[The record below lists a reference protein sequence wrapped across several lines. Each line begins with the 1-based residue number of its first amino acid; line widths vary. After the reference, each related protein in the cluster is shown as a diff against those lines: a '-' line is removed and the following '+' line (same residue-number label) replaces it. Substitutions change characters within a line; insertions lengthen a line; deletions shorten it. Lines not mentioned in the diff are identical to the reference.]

1 MQEIPPAPF
10 FQRRESRR
18 EFLDLPLCERGIEGD
33 FQKWEKP
40 VGLVD
45 FVKKTILRIQEEELA
60 SAEEL
65 RIAFKDRY
73 HLFKLLLN
81 ANNKALDTMAEME
94 EALKGTYPFG
104 MSFVRSR
111 CISVSTSVFQ
121 IVKNINDLAPGKYGV
136 LYDRFKEIQMKINPF
151 IRPKAE
157 SREGPLVIPLHE
169 IDKAMADQ
177 VGSKMANLGEIGKQT
192 RLNIPRGFVITAHGF
207 EKFMK
212 HNDLQAEIDRR
223 IQAATVERLDELYN
237 LSASL
242 QQLIIGSP
250 LPDEAE
256 RAIMEQY
263 RILEAEAGSGI
274 RVALRSSAL
283 GEDLPGTSFAG
294 QYRSELNVS
303 RENILQ
309 AYKEVVASKYGI
321 TAMTYR
327 LNRGIRDED
336 VAMCVGCM
344 EMVDA
349 FSGGGMYSR
358 NPLNIRDDAVVINAT
373 WGLPKSVVD
382 GSAAVDLYV
391 VTRGD
396 GMVIREKDISQKDQ
410 KFVCYPDEGVCR
422 LDTTGDEREEPS
434 LSDDQAL
441 ELAEI
446 AVRMEAYY
454 GRPQDIEW
462 AVGRDGRIVVLQC
475 RPLEQKTL
483 AAEGGQKGA
492 SVKEPGRV
500 LLKGGVTAS
509 LGTGAGPVFIVK
521 KDMDAL
527 KFPDGAVLVT
537 AQSLPRWATLL
548 SRAAAV
554 ITEQGS
560 IAGHLAN
567 VSREFRV
574 PAVFGV
580 AEAMSRLENGRVVTV
595 DADACRVYEGRVE
608 ELLTK
613 EEKAKNLMA
622 GSPVYEAL
630 EGVSA
635 LIVPLNLLDPDAP
648 AFKGENCK
656 TFHDITRFCHEKS
669 VHEMFQFGKEHRF
682 PERSSKQLLCEVPMQ
697 WWVLNLDDGFEEEVE
712 GKYVKLENIVS
723 IPMLAIWEGIAVKPW
738 EGPPPM
744 DGKGFMSVMFE
755 ATTNTALVPGVRSK
769 YGNRNYFMISRNYC
783 SLNSRLGFHFST
795 VETLVSERNSENY
808 ISFQFKGGAADF
820 ERRTRRVMF
829 IKDLLEEYGFRSQVK
844 EDTLL
849 ARLEDKDMEFMK
861 ERLRVLGFLTIH
873 TRQLDMIMANPS
885 SFQFYW
891 TKINREIQE
900 LLQVKAT

>member
-1 MQEIPPAPF
+1 M
-10 FQRRESRR
+10 
-18 EFLDLPLCERGIEGD
+18 
-33 FQKWEKP
+33 
-40 VGLVD
+40 GLVD
-45 FVKKTILRIQEEELA
+45 FVRKTILRQPEETLG
-60 SAEEL
+60 SADEL
-65 RIAFKDRY
+65 RISFKDRY
-73 HLFKLLLN
+73 HVFKLLLN

-94 EALKGTYPFG
+94 EALIGAYPFG

-157 SREGPLVIPLHE
+157 LREGPLVVPLHE
-169 IDKAMADQ
+169 VDKSMADQ
-177 VGSKMANLGEIGKQT
+177 VGSKVANLGEIGKQT
-192 RLNIPRGFVITAHGF
+192 RLRIPRGFAVTARAYDA
-207 EKFMK
+207 FMK

-223 IQAATVERLDELYN
+223 IQAATTERLDEFYN

-242 QQLIIGSP
+242 QQLIIGSS
-250 LPDEAE
+250 LPEELEKA
-256 RAIMEQY
+256 
-263 RILEAEAGSGI
+263 ILEHYRHLAQQAGPGI

-303 RENILQ
+303 GDNLLQ
-309 AYKEVVASKYGI
+309 AYKDVVASKYGI

-327 LNRGIRDED
+327 LNKGIRDEE

-349 FSGGGMYSR
+349 VSGGVMYSR

-382 GSAAVDLYV
+382 GSAATDLYV
-391 VTRGD
+391 VSRGD
-396 GMVIREKDISQKDQ
+396 PMVLRERDIPRKEQ

-422 LDTTGDEREEPS
+422 LDTTGDESDRPS
-434 LSDDQAL
+434 LSDAQAL
-441 ELAEI
+441 ELAGI
-446 AVRMEAYY
+446 AVQMEKLY

-462 AVGRDGRIVVLQC
+462 AVGRNGGMVLLQC
-475 RPLEQKTL
+475 RPLEQR
-483 AAEGGQKGA
+483 AGA
-492 SVKEPGRV
+492 REETRGSVKEPGRV

-509 LGTGAGPVFIVK
+509 MGAGAGPVYVVR

-527 KFPDGAVLVT
+527 TFPDGAVLVT

-548 SRAAAV
+548 GRAAAV

-560 IAGHLAN
+560 VAGHLAN

-574 PAVFGV
+574 PAVFGLPG
-580 AEAMSRLENGRVVTV
+580 AMDRLENGQIVTV
-595 DADACRVYEGRVE
+595 DADACRVYEGTIE
-608 ELLTK
+608 ELLTV
-613 EEKAKNLMA
+613 EEEAENLMA
-622 GSPVYEAL
+622 GSAVYETL
-630 EGVSA
+630 ERASA
-635 LIVPLNLLDPDAP
+635 LIVPLTLLDPDAP
-648 AFKGENCK
+648 GFKAENCK

-682 PERSSKQLLCEVPMQ
+682 PERSSKQLLCDVPMQ
-697 WWVLNLDDGFEEEVE
+697 WWVLNLDDGYREEVE

-755 ATTNTALVPGVRSK
+755 ATTNTALVPGMRSK
-769 YGNRNYFMISRNYC
+769 YGNRNYFMISKNYC

-795 VETLVSERNSENY
+795 IETLVSERAGENY

-820 ERRTRRVMF
+820 ERRTRRAIF
-829 IKDLLEEYGFRSQVK
+829 IKDILEDYGFRTQVK

-849 ARLEDKDMEFMK
+849 ARLEDKEMEYMK
-861 ERLRVLGFLTIH
+861 DRLKVLGFLTIH

-885 SFQFYW
+885 SFRFYQ
-891 TKINREIQE
+891 TKISNEIIE
-900 LLQVKAT
+900 LLDVRE

>member
-1 MQEIPPAPF
+1 M
-10 FQRRESRR
+10 
-18 EFLDLPLCERGIEGD
+18 
-33 FQKWEKP
+33 
-40 VGLVD
+40 GLVD
-45 FVKKTILRIQEEELA
+45 FVRKTILRQPEEELG
-60 SAEEL
+60 SADEL
-65 RIAFKDRY
+65 RISFKDRY

-136 LYDRFKEIQMKINPF
+136 LYERFKDIQMKINPF
-151 IRPKAE
+151 IRAKAE
-157 SREGPLVIPLHE
+157 LREGPLVIPLHE
-169 IDKAMADQ
+169 VDKSMTDQ
-177 VGSKMANLGEIGKQT
+177 VGSKVANLGEIGKQT
-192 RLNIPRGFVITAHGF
+192 RLRIPRGFAVTARAF
-207 EKFMK
+207 DTFMK
-212 HNDLQAEIDRR
+212 HNDIQAEVDRR

-250 LPDEAE
+250 LPEELEKAVL
-256 RAIMEQY
+256 EQY
-263 RILEAEAGSGI
+263 RRLEAEAGSGI

-303 RENILQ
+303 GDNILQ

-327 LNRGIRDED
+327 LNRGIRDEE

-349 FSGGGMYSR
+349 FSGGVMYSR

-382 GSAAVDLYV
+382 GSAATDLYV
-391 VTRGD
+391 VSRGD
-396 GMVIREKDISQKDQ
+396 PMALREKEISEKDQ

-422 LDTTGDEREEPS
+422 LDTTGEEKEEPS
-434 LSDDQAL
+434 LSDDQAI
-441 ELAEI
+441 ELAGI
-446 AVRMEAYY
+446 AVRMEKYY

-462 AVGRDGRIVVLQC
+462 AVGRDGEIVLLQC
-475 RPLEQKTL
+475 RPLEQEAVTRSGR
-483 AAEGGQKGA
+483 EERGT
-492 SVKEPGRV
+492 VKEAGRV

-509 LGTGAGPVFIVK
+509 VGAGAGPVYLVR

-527 KFPDGAVLVT
+527 KFPEGAVLVT

-574 PAVFGV
+574 PAVFGLPG
-580 AEAMSRLENGRVVTV
+580 ATSLLENGQIVTV
-595 DADACRVYEGRVE
+595 DADACRVYEGRIE
-608 ELLTK
+608 ELLAV
-613 EEKAKNLMA
+613 EEAAENLMA

-630 EGVSA
+630 EGAAA
-635 LIVPLNLLDPDAP
+635 LIVPLYLLDPDAP
-648 AFKGENCK
+648 GFKAENCK

-682 PERSSKQLLCEVPMQ
+682 PERSSKQLLVDVPMQ
-697 WWVLNLDDGFEEEVE
+697 WWVLNLDDGFREEVE
-712 GKYVKLENIVS
+712 GKYVNLENIVS

-755 ATTNTALVPGVRSK
+755 ATTNTALVPGMRSK
-769 YGNRNYFMISRNYC
+769 YGNRNYFMISKHYC

-795 VETLVSERNSENY
+795 VETLVSERAGENY

-820 ERRTRRVMF
+820 ERRTRRVLF
-829 IKDLLEEYGFRSQVK
+829 IKEILDEYGFRTQVK
-844 EDTLL
+844 EDTLM
-849 ARLEDKDMEFMK
+849 ARVEDKEMEYMK
-861 ERLRVLGFLTIH
+861 DRLKVLGFLTIH

-885 SFQFYW
+885 SFRFYQS
-891 TKINREIQE
+891 KLSNEIQE
-900 LLQVKAT
+900 LLDVRE

>member
-1 MQEIPPAPF
+1 M
-10 FQRRESRR
+10 
-18 EFLDLPLCERGIEGD
+18 
-33 FQKWEKP
+33 
-40 VGLVD
+40 GLVD
-45 FVKKTILRIQEEELA
+45 FVKRVVLRRHEEELG

-81 ANNKALDTMAEME
+81 ANNKALDTMAEIE
-94 EALKGTYPFG
+94 EVLKGTYPFG

-136 LYDRFKEIQMKINPF
+136 LYARFKEIQMKINPF
-151 IRPKAE
+151 IRPRAE
-157 SREGPLVIPLHE
+157 SREGPLVIPLNE
-169 IDKAMADQ
+169 VDKSMADQ
-177 VGSKMANLGEIGKQT
+177 VGSKVANLGEIGKQT
-192 RLNIPRGFVITAHGF
+192 RLSIPRGFAVTARAYD
-207 EKFMK
+207 KFMK
-212 HNDLQAEIDRR
+212 HNDLQAEVDRR

-250 LPDEAE
+250 LPDELE
-256 RAIMEQY
+256 RAVTEQY
-263 RILEAEAGSGI
+263 GILEAEAGSGI

-283 GEDLPGTSFAG
+283 GEDLPGMSFAG

-303 RENILQ
+303 GDNILQ

-327 LNRGIRDED
+327 LNRGIRDEE

-349 FSGGGMYSR
+349 FSGGVMYSR

-382 GSAAVDLYV
+382 GSAATDLYV
-391 VTRGD
+391 VSRGD
-396 GMVIREKDISQKDQ
+396 PMVIREKDISVKDQ
-410 KFVCYPDEGVCR
+410 KFVCYADEGVCR
-422 LDTTGDEREEPS
+422 LDTTGEERGQPS
-434 LSDDQAL
+434 LSDEQAL
-441 ELAEI
+441 ELAGI
-446 AVRMEAYY
+446 AVRMEKYY
-454 GRPQDIEW
+454 GRPQDMEW
-462 AVGRDGRIVVLQC
+462 AVGKDAGIVLLQC
-475 RPLEQKTL
+475 RPLAQK
-483 AAEGGQKGA
+483 AVSDEGKQERG

-500 LLKGGVTAS
+500 LLRGGVTA
-509 LGTGAGPVFIVK
+509 GAGGGAGPVYIVR

-560 IAGHLAN
+560 VAGHLAN
-567 VSREFRV
+567 VCREFRI
-574 PAVFGV
+574 PAVFGLPG
-580 AEAMSRLENGRVVTV
+580 AMSRLENGLVVTV
-595 DADACRVYEGRVE
+595 DADACRVYEGRIE
-608 ELLTK
+608 ELLAG
-613 EEKAKNLMA
+613 EEESENLMA

-630 EGVSA
+630 EGAAA
-635 LIVPLNLLDPDAP
+635 LIVPLNMLDPDAP
-648 AFKGENCK
+648 GFKAEYCR

-669 VHEMFQFGKEHRF
+669 VHEMFQFGKKHRF
-682 PERSSKQLLCEVPMQ
+682 PERSSKQLLCDVPMQ
-697 WWVLNLDDGFEEEVE
+697 WWVLNLDDGFREEVD
-712 GKYVKLENIVS
+712 GRYVKLENIVS
-723 IPMLAIWEGIAVKPW
+723 IPMRAIWEGISVKPW

-744 DGKGFMSVMFE
+744 DGKGFMSIMFE
-755 ATTNTALVPGVRSK
+755 ATTNTALEPGMRSK
-769 YGNRNYFMISRNYC
+769 YGNRNYFMISKNYC

-795 VETLVSERNSENY
+795 LETLVSERAGENY

-820 ERRTRRVMF
+820 ERRYRRVMF
-829 IKDLLEEYGFRSQVK
+829 IKDILDEYGFRVQIK
-844 EDTLL
+844 DDTLM
-849 ARLEDKDMEFMK
+849 ARLEDKEMEYMK

-885 SFQFYW
+885 SSRFYQS
-891 TKINREIQE
+891 KINNEIRELIQITE
-900 LLQVKAT
+900 